1 MHVKPEDPKRRWSD
15 RRKINLMDP
24 YERHYWSK
32 FFGVDE
38 DGLYEA
44 IDNVG
49 TAAED
54 VRRYL
59 AAEQQR
65 DWVFGGRE
73 NRRQVPG
80 RSPS

>member
-1 MHVKPEDPKRRWSD
+1 MKPEYPRRRWSD
-15 RRKINLMDP
+15 QRRINLMDQ
-24 YERHYWSK
+24 YERHYWTK

-44 IDNVG
+44 VDNVG

-59 AAEQQR
+59 ATEHQR
-65 DWVFGGRE
+65 DWVIGGRE
-73 NRRQVPG
+73 NRRQPRG
-80 RSPS
+80 SSAG